1 MDYGHDVPPLGQ
13 QQQHLYRE
21 MGHDKSDRSSKNAE
35 RLSLAETV
43 TEHEPES
50 AVRHFLSE
58 RPLNREALDDLCQ
71 RIEDWKGYNVATF
84 GDLLLHG
91 EMKIVSS
98 TQSKRPKMV

>member
-1 MDYGHDVPPLGQ
+1 MDYGRDAPPPGQ
-13 QQQHLYRE
+13 QHQHLYRQ
-21 MGHDKSDRSSKNAE
+21 MGNDKSDRSSKHAE

-50 AVRHFLSE
+50 VVGYFLAE
-58 RPLNREALDDLCQ
+58 KPLDRKALDDLCQ
-71 RIEDWKGYNVATF
+71 RIEDWKGYNVTTF